1 MASVQQPL
9 PPVLNSGQRRTGLTR
24 VCLISGGVSQIPPS
38 ELTLPW
44 QPPQTLFGVFGNTTP
59 RVGLLTHGGSGWVV
73 RTGVCLQVAR
83 AE

>member
-24 VCLISGGVSQIPPS
+24 LCFISGGVSQIPPS

-44 QPPQTLFGVFGNTTP
+44 QPHQTLVVYLEIP
-59 RVGLLTHGGSGWVV
+59 PLGWVS
-73 RTGVCLQVAR
+73 
-83 AE
+83 